1 MRSTP
6 MTPVVK
12 TVNLTKRYGTLVALS
27 NLNLEIQSGDCFGFI
42 GPNGAGK
49 TTTIK
54 VLATLLQPTWGE
66 ARICDY
72 VVGYQSRQIRPLIG
86 YVPDYF
92 GAYEDMV
99 VQEYLEF
106 FAAAYNINGSAR
118 VKLVNDVLDLTDL
131 GHKRDSL
138 VDGLSR
144 GMKQRLSVARV
155 LLHDPK
161 LLLLDEPAGNL
172 DPRARI
178 ELRELLK
185 TLRNMGKTIVIS
197 SHILPELQDL
207 CNTVGII
214 ERGELIYSGPWTDIV
229 KKARTG
235 TILHVAVKDNQ
246 AQAGALL
253 AQDENIESVQP
264 NNGFLEI
271 SIKSGIEDY
280 SFVPQRLV
288 QNGYRL
294 MMLREEEVNLETA
307 FMRLTKGMV
316 Q

>member
-1 MRSTP
+1 MAA
-6 MTPVVK
+6 VIK

-27 NLNLEIQSGDCFGFI
+27 NLNLEIGEGDCFGFI

-54 VLATLLQPTWGE
+54 ILATLLQPTWGE
-66 ARICDY
+66 ARICDF

-106 FAAAYNINGSAR
+106 FAAAYNINGAAR
-118 VKLVNDVLDLTDL
+118 TKIVNDVLELTDL
-131 GHKRDSL
+131 GYKKDSL

-144 GMKQRLSVARV
+144 GMKQRLSIARV
-155 LLHDPK
+155 LVHDPK

-178 ELRELLK
+178 EMRELLK
-185 TLRNMGKTIVIS
+185 ELRRMGKTILIS
-197 SHILPELQDL
+197 SHILPELADL

-214 ERGELIYSGPWTDIV
+214 ERGELLYSGPVSDIV
-229 KKARTG
+229 KRAKIGTMIQVSVSENQEQAAAMLSQHESVESVNANNGVMEVNIRTG
-235 TILHVAVKDNQ
+235 VTDW
-246 AQAGALL
+246 
-253 AQDENIESVQP
+253 
-264 NNGFLEI
+264 
-271 SIKSGIEDY
+271 
-280 SFVPQRLV
+280 SFVPQRLI
-288 QNGYRL
+288 QAGYRL
-294 MMLREEEVNLETA
+294 TLLKEEEVNLETA
-307 FMRLTKGMV
+307 FMRLTKGLV